1 MTPRENLI
9 NYFAGK
15 ECEWFPNSG
24 DKIYFEPEEL
34 HDYKARGMINQQTPR
49 TMDFYGGKG
58 WFDLEWQYV
67 PQVKGS
73 ITVGKVLGDVSE
85 GKEKLVWP
93 DLDAIDW
100 EGIRERNKDYLNTD
114 QMIATTIYTGF
125 FERLISFMGF
135 EDAAMALID
144 PDSQDDVHELFERLT
159 ELYIDYA
166 KRMNKY
172 FGVEYFLVHDD
183 WGSQRAPLFGPSTQ
197 REMIFPYVKKLVDE
211 FHSHGWYY
219 EQHCCG
225 LVHDL
230 MPNIIEAGTDTWVG
244 QVCCDKMMLVN
255 KYGDQFKFGVMIPNA
270 PNTTAEEKVA
280 LVKKYYEMY
289 KGKNVWFSFSK
300 LMPKDHAK
308 AIQDYLRSIKN

>member
-9 NYFAGK
+9 NFFAGK
-15 ECEWFPNSG
+15 DYAWFPNSG

-49 TMDFYGGKG
+49 TMDFYGGEG
-58 WFDLEWQYV
+58 WFGLKWQYV
-67 PQVKGS
+67 PQVRGS
-73 ITVGKVLGDVSE
+73 ITTNKILDDVSE
-85 GKEKLVWP
+85 WKEKLVWP
-93 DLDAIDW
+93 DLDAVDW

-114 QMIATTIYTGF
+114 QMIATTIYTGY

-183 WGSQRAPLFGPSTQ
+183 WGSQRAPLFGPATQ
-197 REMIFPYVKKLVDE
+197 REMIFPYIKKLVDE

-230 MPNIIEAGTDTWVG
+230 MPNIIESGADTWVG
-244 QVCCDKMMLVN
+244 QNCCDKKMLVDQ
-255 KYGDQFKFGVMIPNA
+255 YGDRFKFGVMVPNP
-270 PNTTAEEKVA
+270 PNTTAEEKVE

-289 KGKNVWFSFSK
+289 KGKNVWFSVSR
-300 LMPKDHAK
+300 LMPKDQAA
-308 AIQDYLRSIKN
+308 AIQNYLRSVK